1 MRILRISNI
10 GVQDNRHL
18 FSITSSKIYN
28 KDKREQVKAI
38 IFYKSAMDSNP
49 LLFETFKL
57 KIGYM
62 LRALTCK

>member
-28 KDKREQVKAI
+28 KEKREQVKAI